1 MNTNIKYT
9 HVNSH
14 EFKPVIDKT
23 SKILILG
30 SFPSVISR
38 EQNFYYMHKQNRFW
52 KVLELIFN
60 DNFTSPNIEE
70 KKDLLIKHRIALYDV
85 IESCDIIGSK
95 DSSINNVKPVNII
108 NLIKGT
114 NIRKIYING
123 NKAYQLFMKY
133 NQNLTDIV
141 YKLPSTS
148 SANARYSLKMLL
160 ERWKVIQNCSN
171 KLKKK

>member
-1 MNTNIKYT
+1 MNKNIEYT
-9 HVNSH
+9 HIKSH
-14 EFKPVIDKT
+14 GFKPVIDKE

-52 KVLELIFN
+52 KVLESIFN
-60 DNFTSPNIEE
+60 DNFTSLNIEE
-70 KKDLLIKHRIALYDV
+70 KKELLIKHRIALYDV
-85 IESCDIIGSK
+85 VESCHIIGSE
-95 DSSINNVKPVNII
+95 DSSITNVIPVNIN

-114 NIRKIYING
+114 KINQIYING

-133 NQNLTDIV
+133 NQSFTDNV

-148 SANARYSLKMLL
+148 SANARYNLKMLL
-160 ERWKVIQNCSN
+160 ERWKVIQNYSN